1 MAPGKMTSK
10 ANKSFYLRPGLDD
23 DVAGRLEAEPNM
35 SAVVQAALRLYYDRQ
50 DVLQELAQ
58 AVARVELRIE
68 KLVQLLEVAD

>member
-1 MAPGKMTSK
+1 MALGKMTSK

-50 DVLQELAQ
+50 DVLQELAR
-58 AVARVELRIE
+58 AIARVEGQLE
-68 KLVQLLEVAD
+68 QLVRLLEKNG